1 MKLTENETSNIQL
14 INATPS
20 VIQIVEFSKQSQFI
34 FLPNYGFVSNQLF
47 YRTSHLVLVLL
58 EKVSDFKIQST
69 HDANINAS
77 LYYL

>member
-14 INATPS
+14 IYATPS
-20 VIQIVEFSKQSQFI
+20 IIHIVEFSKQTKFI
-34 FLPNYGFVSNQLF
+34 FLPDYGFISNQLF
-47 YRTSHLVLVLL
+47 YRLSHLVFVFL

-77 LYYL
+77 LYHL